1 MNIRERAMAVY
12 RGEEPD
18 RIPWLIYDGL
28 CPRGFMD
35 RQLRNRGLGL
45 KVSAPILREEMH
57 HVRVET
63 KTIGNIVY
71 RTYHTPVGD
80 LTAKERIGL
89 REGAGSSWTVEHP
102 VKHVSDFEIAE
113 FMAEDTIYVPDYEPF
128 QRAEQNLG
136 DDGIV
141 FVWAGKSPLQK
152 MQIELLGYRA
162 FAIALYMYP
171 KEFESLQRV
180 LEKKADERYR
190 IIAESPAEI
199 VNGTDNIN
207 SEIVSPRLFEK
218 YLIPFYDRQAQ
229 ILHKAGKILEN
240 HMDGKLKGLRDLI
253 ARTNL
258 DVVEAFTPP
267 PMGDLPLAEARQA
280 WRGKIISLNFPESV
294 FLEGLDTVRKN
305 TLEILNEA
313 APGEDFMIT
322 VTEDIPVEC
331 RWSGLLVITDILLK
345 HGVYPLS

>member
-1 MNIRERAMAVY
+1 LNIRERAMAVY

>member
-1 MNIRERAMAVY
+1 LNIRERAMAVY

-45 KVSAPILREEMH
+45 KVSAPILREEMP

-113 FMAEDTIYVPDYEPF
+113 FLAEDTIYVPDYEPF

-253 ARTNL
+253 ARINL

-331 RWSGLLVITDILLK
+331 RWSGLLVITDMLLK

>member
-1 MNIRERAMAVY
+1 MAVY

>member
-45 KVSAPILREEMH
+45 KVSAPILREEMP

-113 FMAEDTIYVPDYEPF
+113 FLAEDTIYVPDYEPF

-253 ARTNL
+253 ARINL

-331 RWSGLLVITDILLK
+331 RWSGLLVITDMLLK

>member
-331 RWSGLLVITDILLK
+331 RWSGLLVITDMLLK